1 MRPVPAGR
9 SRLVSAS
16 HPPGP
21 APSSPPALPGSGA
34 VPPRAAAPHLDPAV
48 AGLTQAPPA
57 LRRRWP
63 WQGPQAEQPT
73 AADVGAW
80 TATLRTPVPSPRRI
94 GVVALKGGVGKTT
107 LSVLLAGTLAR
118 ARQDPV
124 LLFDADTTF
133 GSLALRT
140 GVPLSASAHELAAAG
155 DPGRFDVLSGA
166 LARSADGAWVLPSG
180 RDPEQSAALTET
192 VYIGAMNA
200 VYAHF
205 AVMVTDCG
213 AGLATPLM
221 RRVVSGCHS
230 LVLATSPSVDGILAS
245 HNVLRWLRSSGFT
258 ALADRSVVALTNVPA
273 AGAGVD
279 VAETMSRF
287 GPLAGDVVAV
297 PADEHLASGAR
308 LDLDALSEATR
319 TAAVRL
325 AASALG
331 AALTAS

>member
-1 MRPVPAGR
+1 VTAPHQPDAPPTPAPDVPAG
-9 SRLVSAS
+9 SEPV
-16 HPPGP
+16 PG
-21 APSSPPALPGSGA
+21 
-34 VPPRAAAPHLDPAV
+34 RAAAPHLDPAV
-48 AGLTQAPPA
+48 AGLLQQPA
-57 LRRRWP
+57 AVRRRRP
-63 WQGPQAEQPT
+63 WQGAPAAEQPS
-73 AADVGAW
+73 AADLDAW
-80 TATLRTPVPSPRRI
+80 TATLSTPVPSPRRI

-140 GVPLSASAHELAAAG
+140 GVPLTASAHELAAAG
-155 DPGRFDVLSGA
+155 DPGRFDILAGA
-166 LARSADGAWVLPSG
+166 LARSGDGAWVLPSG
-180 RDPEQSAALTET
+180 RDPEQSAALTEA

-200 VYAHF
+200 VFSHF

-245 HNVLRWLRSSGFT
+245 HNVLRWLRDSGFS

-273 AGAGVD
+273 EGAGVD
-279 VAETMSRF
+279 VAETLARF
-287 GPLAGDVVAV
+287 APLAGDVVPV
-297 PADEHLASGAR
+297 PADPHLSTGGR
-308 LDLDALSEATR
+308 LDLDALAGATR

-331 AALTAS
+331 AALAAP

>member
-1 MRPVPAGR
+1 MSTPHQPDAPPAPAVPAG
-9 SRLVSAS
+9 
-16 HPPGP
+16 G
-21 APSSPPALPGSGA
+21 ALPG
-34 VPPRAAAPHLDPAV
+34 RAAAPHLDPAV
-48 AGLTQAPPA
+48 AGLTEQPPTA
-57 LRRRWP
+57 RRRWP
-63 WQGPQAEQPT
+63 WQGPQAEQPSS
-73 AADVGAW
+73 ADVAAW
-80 TATLRTPVPSPRRI
+80 TATLQTPVPSPRRI

-155 DPGRFDVLSGA
+155 DPGRFDVLAGA

-180 RDPEQSAALTET
+180 RDPEQSAALTEQ

-200 VYAHF
+200 VFQHF

-245 HNVLRWLRSSGFT
+245 HNVLRWLRSSGF
-258 ALADRSVVALTNVPA
+258 AGLADRSVVALTNVPA
-273 AGAGVD
+273 DGAGVD
-279 VAETMSRF
+279 VTETVARF

-297 PADEHLASGAR
+297 PADRHLAQGGR
-308 LDLDALSEATR
+308 LDLDALSGPTR
-319 TAAVRL
+319 T
-325 AASALG
+325 
-331 AALTAS
+331 